1 MAKTGEIAAFAL
13 GEKKTSMVNLPVQ
26 FVTSNT
32 ADMKGQK
39 YSDLVDYANNSE
51 KTNDLNNESMNDLID
66 LKKQFSKP
74 GYANRNSAVTETHPI
89 FGSDKLNYDNH
100 DFSVLRKDLN
110 EAQKNGNNIH
120 ELAFSIRGD
129 WLVKNN
135 LYDPETRMID
145 QNKLKHAEQEVA
157 KTLINKGF
165 NLPLGKNENDVVWF
179 GVIHQDTDHLNI
191 HLWFAKKSQE
201 TRPEM
206 IKQEGK
212 YKGQPIGVI
221 PLELIEQAKRQ
232 FRKQL
237 MSSQELRRH
246 QGILK
251 GVGGFKKEIIETAPG
266 NLLNDRHAKAIK
278 QIYEALPQDMKGR
291 WQVGNARLTA
301 GKGRMAKANQLTN
314 QLLDDLLAKELKPEY
329 EGFKSLAQEYD
340 AINIEDQGVMHK
352 GQHKWSKNKED
363 ELRKRLA
370 NQLYKHLALIED
382 TSLNDIDQQMSE
394 LLSNV
399 KKRDTGGI
407 TDKTKIASSPEE
419 IKLPP
424 KPLLDNVNPNI
435 TKKHIDDH
443 MPVRGGSF
451 NKISRLWR
459 QDIRAETNAERQ
471 FLRDQKKV
479 EQEKAQEEYE
489 SQISRGL

>member
-13 GEKKTSMVNLPVQ
+13 GEKKMAMVNLPAQ
-26 FVTSNT
+26 FVTSST

-39 YSDLVDYANNSE
+39 YSDLVDYADNSE
-51 KTNDLNNESMNDLID
+51 KTSDLNNESITDFID
-66 LKKQFSKP
+66 LKEQFSKR

-89 FGSDKLNYDNH
+89 FGQEKLNYDNH
-100 DFSVLRKDLN
+100 DISVLRKNLD
-110 EAQKNGNNIH
+110 EAQENGNNIH

-165 NLPLGKNENDVVWF
+165 NLPLGEDENDVVWF
-179 GVIHQDTDHLNI
+179 GVIHQDTDHLNM
-191 HLWFAKKSQE
+191 HLWFAKKGRE
-201 TRPEM
+201 TRSEM
-206 IKQEGK
+206 LKQEGK

-221 PLELIEQAKRQ
+221 PLEVIEQAKRQ

-246 QGILK
+246 QEILK
-251 GVGGFKKEIIETAPG
+251 GVGGFKKEIVETAPD

-278 QIYEALPQDMKGR
+278 QIYDALPQDMKGR
-291 WQVGNARLTA
+291 WQVGNAHLTA
-301 GKGRMAKANQLTN
+301 GKGKMAKANLLTD
-314 QLLDDLLAKELKPEY
+314 QLLDDLFAKELKPEY

-340 AINIEDQGVMHK
+340 VINIEDQGVMHT
-352 GQHKWSKNKED
+352 GQHKWSENKED

-370 NQLYKHLALIED
+370 NQLYKHLAQIEE
-382 TSLNDIDQQMSE
+382 TSINDIDQQMSE
-394 LLSNV
+394 LLSHV
-399 KKRDTGGI
+399 KKRDKGGI
-407 TDKTKIASSPEE
+407 TKKTKIGSSPKE
-419 IKLPP
+419 K
-424 KPLLDNVNPNI
+424 KMASNPLINNVNSNT
-435 TKKHIDDH
+435 TKQIGDQL
-443 MPVRGGSF
+443 PVRGGSF

-459 QDIRAETNAERQ
+459 QDIRSETNAERR
-471 FLRDQKKV
+471 FLRNQKKV
-479 EQEKAQEEYE
+479 EQEKAQEEYDARL
-489 SQISRGL
+489 SRGM

>member
-13 GEKKTSMVNLPVQ
+13 GEKKTAMVNLPAQ
-26 FVTSNT
+26 FVTSST

-51 KTNDLNNESMNDLID
+51 KTSDRNNESMTDLID
-66 LKKQFSKP
+66 LTEQFSKP

-100 DFSVLRKDLN
+100 DISLLRKDLD
-110 EAQKNGNNIH
+110 EAQANGNNIH

-165 NLPLGKNENDVVWF
+165 NLSLGQDENDVVWF
-179 GVIHQDTDHLNI
+179 GVIHQDTDHLNM

-201 TRPEM
+201 TRTEM
-206 IKQEGK
+206 LKQEGK

-221 PLELIEQAKRQ
+221 PLEVIEQAKRQ

-237 MSSQELRRH
+237 MSSQELMRH
-246 QGILK
+246 QEILK
-251 GVGGFKKEIIETAPG
+251 GVGGFKKEIVETAPE
-266 NLLNDRHAKAIK
+266 NLLNDHYAKDIK
-278 QIYEALPQDMKGR
+278 QIYDALPQDMKGR
-291 WQVGNARLTA
+291 WQVGNTQLSS
-301 GKGRMAKANQLTN
+301 GKGKMAKANQLTN
-314 QLLDDLLAKELKPEY
+314 ELLDDLFAKELKPEY

-340 AINIEDQGVMHK
+340 VINIEDQGVMHQ
-352 GQHKWSKNKED
+352 GQRKWSENKED

-370 NQLYKHLALIED
+370 NQLYKHLVQIED
-382 TSLNDIDQQMSE
+382 TSLNDIDQQMPE
-394 LLSNV
+394 LLSQV
-399 KKRDTGGI
+399 KKRNKDSNAE
-407 TDKTKIASSPEE
+407 KTKNVASPQ
-419 IKLPP
+419 K
-424 KPLLDNVNPNI
+424 KKFDNHPSNSDTNSN
-435 TKKHIDDH
+435 HNSNQ
-443 MPVRGGSF
+443 MPVRGSSF

-471 FLRDQKKV
+471 FLRNQKKV
-479 EQEKAQEEYE
+479 EQEKAQEEYD
-489 SQISRGL
+489 SQISRGV

>member
-13 GEKKTSMVNLPVQ
+13 GEKKTAMVNLPAQ
-26 FVTSNT
+26 FVTSST
-32 ADMKGQK
+32 ADVKGQK
-39 YSDLVDYANNSE
+39 YSDLVDYANDSE
-51 KTNDLNNESMNDLID
+51 KTSDLNNESITDLIN
-66 LKKQFSKP
+66 LKEQFSKP
-74 GYANRNSAVTETHPI
+74 GYANRNSAVTESHPI

-100 DFSVLRKDLN
+100 DISLLRKDLD
-110 EAQKNGNNIH
+110 EAQENGNNIH

-145 QNKLKHAEQEVA
+145 QNKLKHAEQDVA

-165 NLPLGKNENDVVWF
+165 NLPLGEDENDVVWF
-179 GVIHQDTDHLNI
+179 GVIHQDTDHLNM
-191 HLWFAKKSQE
+191 HLWFAKKNRE

-206 IKQEGK
+206 LKQEGK

-221 PLELIEQAKRQ
+221 PLEVIEQAKRQ

-246 QGILK
+246 REILK
-251 GVGGFKKEIIETAPG
+251 GVGGFKKVIVETAPE
-266 NLLNDRHAKAIK
+266 NLLNDRHTKAIK
-278 QIYEALPQDMKGR
+278 QIYDALPQDMKGR
-291 WQVGNARLTA
+291 WQVGNTHLTV
-301 GKGRMAKANQLTN
+301 GKGKMAKANRLTN
-314 QLLDDLLAKELKPEY
+314 QLLDDLFAKELKPEY

-352 GQHKWSKNKED
+352 GQRKWSENKED

-370 NQLYKHLALIED
+370 NQLYKHLAQIED

-394 LLSNV
+394 LLSQFKQREKSGNV
-399 KKRDTGGI
+399 
-407 TDKTKIASSPEE
+407 DKNKMASSPQGE
-419 IKLPP
+419 KLVSRLLNNTVNLNS
-424 KPLLDNVNPNI
+424 KPVGEQ
-435 TKKHIDDH
+435 T
-443 MPVRGGSF
+443 PVRGGSF
-451 NKISRLWR
+451 NKISRLWQ

-471 FLRDQKKV
+471 YLRNQRKV
-479 EQEKAQEEYE
+479 EQEKEQVDDEY
-489 SQISRGL
+489 QKYRHL

>member
-13 GEKKTSMVNLPVQ
+13 GEKQMAMVNLPAQ
-26 FVTSNT
+26 FVTSST

-39 YSDLVDYANNSE
+39 YSDLVDYADNSE
-51 KTNDLNNESMNDLID
+51 KTSDLNNESITDLID
-66 LKKQFSKP
+66 LKEQFSKR

-100 DFSVLRKDLN
+100 DVSVLRKDLD

-179 GVIHQDTDHLNI
+179 GVIHQDTDHLNM

-206 IKQEGK
+206 VKQEGK

-221 PLELIEQAKRQ
+221 PLEVIEQAKRQ

-237 MSSQELRRH
+237 MSSQELMRH
-246 QGILK
+246 QEILK
-251 GVGGFKKEIIETAPG
+251 GIGGFKKEIVEAAPD

-278 QIYEALPQDMKGR
+278 QIYDALPQNMKGR
-291 WQVGNARLTA
+291 WQVGNAHLTA
-301 GKGRMAKANQLTN
+301 GKGKMAKANQLTN
-314 QLLDDLLAKELKPEY
+314 QLLDDLFKKELKPEY

-352 GQHKWSKNKED
+352 GQLKWSENKDD
-363 ELRKRLA
+363 ELRKHLA
-370 NQLYKHLALIED
+370 NQLYKHLARIED
-382 TSLNDIDQQMSE
+382 TSLNDIDQQMSK
-394 LLSNV
+394 LLSHV
-399 KKRDTGGI
+399 KQSDKGNNA
-407 TDKTKIASSPEE
+407 DKTKIASSAEE
-419 IKLPP
+419 IKLAP
-424 KPLLDNVNPNI
+424 KLLLDNINPNI
-435 TKKHIDDH
+435 TKKHIGDQ

-459 QDIRAETNAERQ
+459 QDVRAETNAERQ
-471 FLRDQKKV
+471 FLRNQKKV
-479 EQEKAQEEYE
+479 EQEKVNEEYE
-489 SQISRGL
+489 SEISRRL

>member
-13 GEKKTSMVNLPVQ
+13 GEKKTAMVNLPAQ
-26 FVTSNT
+26 FVTSST

-39 YSDLVDYANNSE
+39 YSDLVDYADNSE
-51 KTNDLNNESMNDLID
+51 KTSDLNNESMNDLID
-66 LKKQFSKP
+66 LKEQFSKP

-100 DFSVLRKDLN
+100 DISVLRKDLD

-165 NLPLGKNENDVVWF
+165 NLPLGEDENDIVWF
-179 GVIHQDTDHLNI
+179 GVIHQDTDHLNM

-206 IKQEGK
+206 VKQEGK

-221 PLELIEQAKRQ
+221 PLEMIEQAKRQ

-237 MSSQELRRH
+237 MSSRELRRH
-246 QGILK
+246 QEILK
-251 GVGGFKKEIIETAPG
+251 GVGGFKKEIIETAPE

-278 QIYEALPQDMKGR
+278 QIYDALPQDMKGR
-291 WQVGNARLTA
+291 WQVGNAHLTA
-301 GKGRMAKANQLTN
+301 EKGKMAKANQLTN
-314 QLLDDLLAKELKPEY
+314 QLLDDLFAKELKTEY
-329 EGFKSLAQEYD
+329 EGFKSLAQGYD
-340 AINIEDQGVMHK
+340 AINIEDHGMMHK
-352 GQHKWSKNKED
+352 GQRKWSENKE
-363 ELRKRLA
+363 EGLRKRLA
-370 NQLYKHLALIED
+370 NQLYKHLAQIED
-382 TSLNDIDQQMSE
+382 ISMNDIDQQMSE
-394 LLSNV
+394 LLRRV
-399 KKRDTGGI
+399 KKLDKGGYV
-407 TDKTKIASSPEE
+407 DKTKIASNPQEKNSPS
-419 IKLPP
+419 
-424 KPLLDNVNPNI
+424 KPLINNVTPNSN
-435 TKKHIDDH
+435 HIGDQ

-459 QDIRAETNAERQ
+459 QDIRAEINAERQ
-471 FLRDQKKV
+471 FLRNQKKV

-489 SQISRGL
+489 SQISRGM

>member
-13 GEKKTSMVNLPVQ
+13 GEKKTATVNLPAQ
-26 FVTSNT
+26 FVTSST

-66 LKKQFSKP
+66 LKEQFSKP

-100 DFSVLRKDLN
+100 DISVLRKNLD

-157 KTLINKGF
+157 KTLITKGF
-165 NLPLGKNENDVVWF
+165 NLPLGEDENDVVWF
-179 GVIHQDTDHLNI
+179 GVIHQDTDHLNM
-191 HLWFAKKSQE
+191 HLWFAKKNRE

-206 IKQEGK
+206 LKQEGK

-237 MSSQELRRH
+237 MSSQELNRH
-246 QGILK
+246 QEILK
-251 GVGGFKKEIIETAPG
+251 GVGGFKKEIVETAPE

-278 QIYEALPQDMKGR
+278 QIYDALPQDMKGR
-291 WQVGNARLTA
+291 WQVGNAHLTA
-301 GKGRMAKANQLTN
+301 GKGKMAKANQLTN
-314 QLLDDLLAKELKPEY
+314 QLLDDLFAKELKPEY

-340 AINIEDQGVMHK
+340 VINIEDQGVVHK
-352 GQHKWSKNKED
+352 GQRNWSENKED

-370 NQLYKHLALIED
+370 NQLYKHLAQIED
-382 TSLNDIDQQMSE
+382 TSLNDIDQQMSD
-394 LLSNV
+394 LLSHG
-399 KKRDTGGI
+399 KKPDSGVY
-407 TDKTKIASSPEE
+407 TDKTQIVFSPQE
-419 IKLPP
+419 KNLAPN
-424 KPLLDNVNPNI
+424 PLANNLNPNS
-435 TKKHIDDH
+435 KHIGGQ

-471 FLRDQKKV
+471 FLINQKKI
-479 EQEKAQEEYE
+479 EQEKAQETYE
-489 SQISRGL
+489 SKIAR

>member
-13 GEKKTSMVNLPVQ
+13 GEKKTAMVNLPAQ
-26 FVTSNT
+26 FVTSGT

-51 KTNDLNNESMNDLID
+51 KTSDHNNESITDLID
-66 LKKQFSKP
+66 LKEQFSKP

-89 FGSDKLNYDNH
+89 FGREKLNYDNH
-100 DFSVLRKDLN
+100 DISVLRKDLD
-110 EAQKNGNNIH
+110 EAQENGNNIH

-135 LYDPETRMID
+135 LYDPETRIID
-145 QNKLKHAEQEVA
+145 QNKLKHAEQDVA
-157 KTLINKGF
+157 KTLITKGF
-165 NLPLGKNENDVVWF
+165 NLPLGEDENDVVWF
-179 GVIHQDTDHLNI
+179 GVIHQDTDHLNM
-191 HLWFAKKSQE
+191 HLWFAKKSRE

-206 IKQEGK
+206 LKQEGK

-221 PLELIEQAKRQ
+221 PLEVIEQAKRQ
-232 FRKQL
+232 FRNQL
-237 MSSQELRRH
+237 MSSQELKRH
-246 QGILK
+246 QEILK
-251 GVGGFKKEIIETAPG
+251 GVGGFKKEIVETVPE

-278 QIYEALPQDMKGR
+278 QIYDALPQAMKGR
-291 WQVGNARLTA
+291 WQVGNSKLSS
-301 GKGRMAKANQLTN
+301 GKGKMAKANLLTD
-314 QLLDDLLAKELKPEY
+314 QLLDDLFSKELKPEY

-340 AINIEDQGVMHK
+340 AVNIEDQGVMHK
-352 GQHKWSKNKED
+352 GQRKWSENKED

-370 NQLYKHLALIED
+370 NQLYKHLAQIED
-382 TSLNDIDQQMSE
+382 TSINDIDQQMSE
-394 LLSNV
+394 LLSHV
-399 KKRDTGGI
+399 KKRDKDGNV
-407 TDKTKIASSPEE
+407 DRTKIASSPQG
-419 IKLPP
+419 KNLDS
-424 KPLLDNVNPNI
+424 KPLINNVTPNSN
-435 TKKHIDDH
+435 HIGDQ

-471 FLRDQKKV
+471 FLRNQKKV

-489 SQISRGL
+489 SQISRGM

>member
-13 GEKKTSMVNLPVQ
+13 GEKQTAMVNLPAQ
-26 FVTSNT
+26 FVTSST

-39 YSDLVDYANNSE
+39 YSDLVDYADNSE
-51 KTNDLNNESMNDLID
+51 KTSDLNNESITDLID
-66 LKKQFSKP
+66 LKEQFSKR

-100 DFSVLRKDLN
+100 DVSVLRKDLD

-179 GVIHQDTDHLNI
+179 GVIHQDTDHLNM

-206 IKQEGK
+206 VKQEGK

-221 PLELIEQAKRQ
+221 PLEVIEQAKRQ

-237 MSSQELRRH
+237 MSSQELMRH
-246 QGILK
+246 QEILK
-251 GVGGFKKEIIETAPG
+251 GIGGFKKEIVEAAPD

-278 QIYEALPQDMKGR
+278 QIYDALPQNMKGR
-291 WQVGNARLTA
+291 WQVGNAHLTA
-301 GKGRMAKANQLTN
+301 GKGKMAKANQLTN
-314 QLLDDLLAKELKPEY
+314 QLLDDLFKKELKPEY

-352 GQHKWSKNKED
+352 EQRKWSENKDD
-363 ELRKRLA
+363 ELRKHLA
-370 NQLYKHLALIED
+370 NQLYKHLARIED
-382 TSLNDIDQQMSE
+382 TSLNDIDQQMSK
-394 LLSNV
+394 LLSHV
-399 KKRDTGGI
+399 KQSDKGNNA
-407 TDKTKIASSPEE
+407 DKTKIASSAEE
-419 IKLPP
+419 IKLAP
-424 KPLLDNVNPNI
+424 KLLLDNINPNI
-435 TKKHIDDH
+435 TKKHIGDQ

-459 QDIRAETNAERQ
+459 QDVRAETNAERQ
-471 FLRDQKKV
+471 FLRNQKKV
-479 EQEKAQEEYE
+479 EQEKVNEEYE
-489 SQISRGL
+489 SEISRRL

>member
-13 GEKKTSMVNLPVQ
+13 GEKKTAMVNLPAQ
-26 FVTSNT
+26 FVTSST

-51 KTNDLNNESMNDLID
+51 KTSDLNNESITDLID
-66 LKKQFSKP
+66 LKEQFSKP

-89 FGSDKLNYDNH
+89 FGRDKLNYDNH
-100 DFSVLRKDLN
+100 DISVLRKDLD

-135 LYDPETRMID
+135 LYDPEARMID

-165 NLPLGKNENDVVWF
+165 NLPLGEDENDVVWF
-179 GVIHQDTDHLNI
+179 GVIHQDTDHLNM
-191 HLWFAKKSQE
+191 HLWFAKKNQE

-246 QGILK
+246 QEILK
-251 GVGGFKKEIIETAPG
+251 GVGGFKKEIVEAAPE

-278 QIYEALPQDMKGR
+278 QIYDALPQDMKGR
-291 WQVGNARLTA
+291 WQVGNAHLTA
-301 GKGRMAKANQLTN
+301 GKGKMAKANQLTN
-314 QLLDDLLAKELKPEY
+314 QLLDDLFEKELKPEY

-340 AINIEDQGVMHK
+340 VINIEEQGVMHK
-352 GQHKWSKNKED
+352 GQRRWSENKED

-370 NQLYKHLALIED
+370 NQLYKHLAQIED
-382 TSLNDIDQQMSE
+382 TSINDIDQQISE
-394 LLSNV
+394 LLSQV
-399 KKRDTGGI
+399 KQRDKSSNA
-407 TDKTKIASSPEE
+407 DKTKIVSSPQE
-419 IKLPP
+419 KNLAP
-424 KPLLDNVNPNI
+424 KSPANNVKQNS
-435 TKKHIDDH
+435 KHIGDQ
-443 MPVRGGSF
+443 MPLRGGSF
-451 NKISRLWR
+451 NKISHLWR

-471 FLRDQKKV
+471 FLRNQKKV

-489 SQISRGL
+489 SEISRGI

>member
-1 MAKTGEIAAFAL
+1 MII
-13 GEKKTSMVNLPVQ
+13 
-26 FVTSNT
+26 
-32 ADMKGQK
+32 
-39 YSDLVDYANNSE
+39 
-51 KTNDLNNESMNDLID
+51 NDI
-66 LKKQFSKP
+66 
-74 GYANRNSAVTETHPI
+74 
-89 FGSDKLNYDNH
+89 
-100 DFSVLRKDLN
+100 SVLRKNLD

-165 NLPLGKNENDVVWF
+165 NLSLGEDENDVVWF
-179 GVIHQDTDHLNI
+179 GVIHQDTDHLNM

-201 TRPEM
+201 TRTEM

-246 QGILK
+246 QEILK
-251 GVGGFKKEIIETAPG
+251 GVGGFKKGIVEAAPD

-278 QIYEALPQDMKGR
+278 QIYDVLPQDMKGR
-291 WQVGNARLTA
+291 WQVGNAHLTA
-301 GKGRMAKANQLTN
+301 GKGKMAKANQLTN
-314 QLLDDLLAKELKPEY
+314 QLLDDLFEKELKPEY

-352 GQHKWSKNKED
+352 GQRKWSENKED

-370 NQLYKHLALIED
+370 NQLYKHLAQIED
-382 TSLNDIDQQMSE
+382 TSINDIDQQMSE
-394 LLSNV
+394 LLSQAKQRDEGNNV
-399 KKRDTGGI
+399 
-407 TDKTKIASSPEE
+407 DKTKNGSSPQEK
-419 IKLPP
+419 KLAS
-424 KPLLDNVNPNI
+424 KPLINNVNPNLN
-435 TKKHIDDH
+435 HIGDQ

-451 NKISRLWR
+451 NKISRLWW
-459 QDIRAETNAERQ
+459 QDISAETNAERQ
-471 FLRDQKKV
+471 FLRNQKKV
-479 EQEKAQEEYE
+479 EQERAQEEYE
-489 SQISRGL
+489 SQISRER

>member
-13 GEKKTSMVNLPVQ
+13 GEKQTAMVNLPAQ
-26 FVTSNT
+26 FVTSST

-39 YSDLVDYANNSE
+39 YSDLVDYADNSE
-51 KTNDLNNESMNDLID
+51 KTSDLNNESITDLID
-66 LKKQFSKP
+66 LKEQFSKR

-100 DFSVLRKDLN
+100 DVSVLRKDLD

-179 GVIHQDTDHLNI
+179 GVIHQDTDHLNM

-206 IKQEGK
+206 VKQEGK

-221 PLELIEQAKRQ
+221 PLEVIEQAKRQ

-237 MSSQELRRH
+237 MSSQELMRH
-246 QGILK
+246 QEILK
-251 GVGGFKKEIIETAPG
+251 GIGGFKKEIVEAAPD

-278 QIYEALPQDMKGR
+278 QIYDALPQNMKGR
-291 WQVGNARLTA
+291 WQVGNAHLTA
-301 GKGRMAKANQLTN
+301 GKGKMAKANQLTN
-314 QLLDDLLAKELKPEY
+314 QLLDDLFKKELKPEY

-352 GQHKWSKNKED
+352 EQRKWSENKDD
-363 ELRKRLA
+363 ELRKHLA
-370 NQLYKHLALIED
+370 NQLYKHLAQIED
-382 TSLNDIDQQMSE
+382 TSLNDIDQQMSK
-394 LLSNV
+394 LLSHV
-399 KKRDTGGI
+399 KQSDKGNNA
-407 TDKTKIASSPEE
+407 DKTKIASSAEE
-419 IKLPP
+419 IKLAP
-424 KPLLDNVNPNI
+424 KLLLDNINPNI
-435 TKKHIDDH
+435 TKKHIGDQ

-459 QDIRAETNAERQ
+459 QDVRAETNAERQ
-471 FLRDQKKV
+471 FLRNQKKV
-479 EQEKAQEEYE
+479 EQEKVNEEYE
-489 SQISRGL
+489 SEISRRL

>member
-13 GEKKTSMVNLPVQ
+13 GEKKTAMVNLPAQ
-26 FVTSNT
+26 FVTSST

-66 LKKQFSKP
+66 LKEQFGKP

-89 FGSDKLNYDNH
+89 FGIDKLNYDNH
-100 DFSVLRKDLN
+100 DISVLRKDLD

-165 NLPLGKNENDVVWF
+165 NLSLGEDENDVVWF
-179 GVIHQDTDHLNI
+179 GVIHQDTDHLNM

-246 QGILK
+246 QEILK
-251 GVGGFKKEIIETAPG
+251 GVGGFKQEIVEAAPE

-278 QIYEALPQDMKGR
+278 QIYDALPQDMKGR
-291 WQVGNARLTA
+291 WQVGNAHLTA
-301 GKGRMAKANQLTN
+301 GKGKMAQANQLTN
-314 QLLDDLLAKELKPEY
+314 QLLDDLFAKELKTEY
-329 EGFKSLAQEYD
+329 EGFKALAQEYD
-340 AINIEDQGVMHK
+340 AMNIEDQGVMHK
-352 GQHKWSKNKED
+352 GQRKWSENKEE
-363 ELRKRLA
+363 ELKKRLA
-370 NQLYKHLALIED
+370 NQLYKHLAQIED
-382 TSLNDIDQQMSE
+382 TSINDIDQQMSE
-394 LLSNV
+394 LLSHV
-399 KKRDTGGI
+399 KKRDKGNNVG
-407 TDKTKIASSPEE
+407 KTKISSSPQEK
-419 IKLPP
+419 KLNS
-424 KPLLDNVNPNI
+424 KSLTNTAKQNS
-435 TKKHIDDH
+435 KHIGDQ
-443 MPVRGGSF
+443 MPLRGGSF

-459 QDIRAETNAERQ
+459 QGIRDETNAERQ
-471 FLRDQKKV
+471 FLRNQKKA

-489 SQISRGL
+489 SQRLRKY

>member
-13 GEKKTSMVNLPVQ
+13 GEKKTAMVNLPAQ
-26 FVTSNT
+26 FVTSST

-51 KTNDLNNESMNDLID
+51 KTSDLNNESMNDLID
-66 LKKQFSKP
+66 LKEQFSKP

-100 DFSVLRKDLN
+100 DVSVLRKDLD

-165 NLPLGKNENDVVWF
+165 NLPLGEDENDVVWF
-179 GVIHQDTDHLNI
+179 GVIHQDTDHLNM
-191 HLWFAKKSQE
+191 HLWFAKKSRE

-206 IKQEGK
+206 LKQEGK

-221 PLELIEQAKRQ
+221 PLEVIEQAKRQ
-232 FRKQL
+232 FRNQL
-237 MSSQELRRH
+237 MSSQELKRH
-246 QGILK
+246 QEILK
-251 GVGGFKKEIIETAPG
+251 GVGGFKKEIVETVPE

-278 QIYEALPQDMKGR
+278 KIYDALPQDIKGR
-291 WQVGNARLTA
+291 WQVGNTQLSS
-301 GKGRMAKANQLTN
+301 GKGKMAKANLLTD
-314 QLLDDLLAKELKPEY
+314 QLLDELFSKELKAEY

-352 GQHKWSKNKED
+352 GQRKWSENKED
-363 ELRKRLA
+363 ELKKRLA
-370 NQLYKHLALIED
+370 NQLYKHLAQIED
-382 TSLNDIDQQMSE
+382 TSINDIDQQMSE
-394 LLSNV
+394 LLSHV
-399 KKRDTGGI
+399 KKRDKGGNV
-407 TDKTKIASSPEE
+407 DRNKIASSPQE
-419 IKLPP
+419 KNLDS
-424 KPLLDNVNPNI
+424 KPLGNNVTPNSN
-435 TKKHIDDH
+435 HIGDQ
-443 MPVRGGSF
+443 MPVWGGSF
-451 NKISRLWR
+451 NKISRLWW

-471 FLRDQKKV
+471 FLTHQKIV
-479 EQEKAQEEYE
+479 EQYKAEEEFTTQEKN
-489 SQISRGL
+489 RL

>member
-1 MAKTGEIAAFAL
+1 MAKTGEIDAFAM
-13 GEKKTSMVNLPVQ
+13 GEKKTAMVNLPAQ
-26 FVTSNT
+26 FVTSST

-39 YSDLVDYANNSE
+39 YSDLVDYADNSE
-51 KTNDLNNESMNDLID
+51 KTSDLNNESITDLID
-66 LKKQFSKP
+66 LKEQFSKR

-89 FGSDKLNYDNH
+89 FGGDKLNYNNH
-100 DFSVLRKDLN
+100 DISVLRKDLD
-110 EAQKNGNNIH
+110 EAQEDGNNIH

-165 NLPLGKNENDVVWF
+165 NLPLGEDENDVVWF
-179 GVIHQDTDHLNI
+179 GVIHQDTDHLNM
-191 HLWFAKKSQE
+191 HLWFAKKSRE

-206 IKQEGK
+206 LKQEGK

-221 PLELIEQAKRQ
+221 PLEVIEQAKRQ

-246 QGILK
+246 QEILK
-251 GVGGFKKEIIETAPG
+251 GVGGFKKEIVETAPD

-278 QIYEALPQDMKGR
+278 QIYDALPQDMKGR
-291 WQVGNARLTA
+291 WQVGNANLTA
-301 GKGRMAKANQLTN
+301 GKGKMTKANQLTN
-314 QLLDDLLAKELKPEY
+314 QLLDDWFDKELKPEY

-352 GQHKWSKNKED
+352 GQRTWSENKED

-370 NQLYKHLALIED
+370 NQLYKHLAQIED
-382 TSLNDIDQQMSE
+382 TSLIDIDQQMSK
-394 LLSNV
+394 LLSYV
-399 KKRDTGGI
+399 KQSDKGNNA
-407 TDKTKIASSPEE
+407 DKTKIASSPEE
-419 IKLPP
+419 IKLTTKPVARQCQP
-424 KPLLDNVNPNI
+424 KY
-435 TKKHIDDH
+435 
-443 MPVRGGSF
+443 
-451 NKISRLWR
+451 NKEAHR
-459 QDIRAETNAERQ
+459 
-471 FLRDQKKV
+471 
-479 EQEKAQEEYE
+479 
-489 SQISRGL
+489 

>member
-13 GEKKTSMVNLPVQ
+13 GEKKTAMVNLPAQ
-26 FVTSNT
+26 FVTSIT

-39 YSDLVDYANNSE
+39 YSDLVDYADNSE
-51 KTNDLNNESMNDLID
+51 KTSDLNNESITDLID
-66 LKKQFSKP
+66 LKEQFSKR

-89 FGSDKLNYDNH
+89 FGNDKLNYDNH
-100 DFSVLRKDLN
+100 DISVLRKNLD
-110 EAQKNGNNIH
+110 EAQENGNNIH

-145 QNKLKHAEQEVA
+145 QNKLKHAEQDIA

-165 NLPLGKNENDVVWF
+165 NLPLGEDENDVVWF
-179 GVIHQDTDHLNI
+179 GVIHQDTDHLNM
-191 HLWFAKKSQE
+191 HLWFAKKSRE

-206 IKQEGK
+206 LKQEGK

-221 PLELIEQAKRQ
+221 PLEVIEQAKRQ

-237 MSSQELRRH
+237 MSSQELRQH
-246 QGILK
+246 QEILK
-251 GVGGFKKEIIETAPG
+251 GVGGFKKEIVETAPD
-266 NLLNDRHAKAIK
+266 NLLNARHAKAIK
-278 QIYEALPQDMKGR
+278 QIYDALPRDMKGR
-291 WQVGNARLTA
+291 WQVGNAHLTA
-301 GKGRMAKANQLTN
+301 GKGKMAKANQLTN
-314 QLLDDLLAKELKPEY
+314 QLLDDLFDKELKPEY

-352 GQHKWSKNKED
+352 GQRKWSENKED

-370 NQLYKHLALIED
+370 NQLYKHLAQIED

-394 LLSNV
+394 LLNYV
-399 KKRDTGGI
+399 KKSGKGDNTGQ
-407 TDKTKIASSPEE
+407 TKIASGPQEKNWDS
-419 IKLPP
+419 KMFS
-424 KPLLDNVNPNI
+424 KTVHPNS
-435 TKKHIDDH
+435 KHMGDQ

-451 NKISRLWR
+451 TKISRLWR
-459 QDIRAETNAERQ
+459 QDIRAEANAERQ
-471 FLRDQKKV
+471 FLRNQKKV

-489 SQISRGL
+489 SQTSRGM

>member
-13 GEKKTSMVNLPVQ
+13 GEKKTAMVNLPAQ
-26 FVTSNT
+26 FVTSST

-39 YSDLVDYANNSE
+39 YSDLVEYANNSE
-51 KTNDLNNESMNDLID
+51 KTSDLNNESITDLLD
-66 LKKQFSKP
+66 LKEQFSKP

-89 FGSDKLNYDNH
+89 FGSDKLNYDI
-100 DFSVLRKDLN
+100 SLLRKDLD
-110 EAQKNGNNIH
+110 EAQENGNNIH

-135 LYDPETRMID
+135 LYDPKTRMID

-157 KTLINKGF
+157 KALINRGF
-165 NLPLGKNENDVVWF
+165 NLSLGEDENDVVWF
-179 GVIHQDTDHLNI
+179 GVIHQDTDHLNM
-191 HLWFAKKSQE
+191 HLWFAKKSRE

-206 IKQEGK
+206 LKQEGK

-221 PLELIEQAKRQ
+221 PMEVIEQAKRQ

-237 MSSQELRRH
+237 MSSQELKRH
-246 QGILK
+246 QEILK
-251 GVGGFKKEIIETAPG
+251 GVGGFKKEIVETAPE

-278 QIYEALPQDMKGR
+278 QIYDALPQDMKGL
-291 WQVGNARLTA
+291 WQVGNTQLSS
-301 GKGRMAKANQLTN
+301 GKGKMAKANQLTN
-314 QLLDDLLAKELKPEY
+314 QLLDDLFEKELKPEY

-340 AINIEDQGVMHK
+340 AINIEDQGMMRK
-352 GQHKWSKNKED
+352 GKRKWSENKED

-370 NQLYKHLALIED
+370 NQLYKHLAQIED

-394 LLSNV
+394 LLSYV
-399 KKRDTGGI
+399 KKRDKGGNV
-407 TDKTKIASSPEE
+407 DKTKIASSPQEK
-419 IKLPP
+419 ILTP
-424 KPLLDNVNPNI
+424 KPLNNTVNSNSKPVGVQ
-435 TKKHIDDH
+435 

-459 QDIRAETNAERQ
+459 QDIRAETNTERE
-471 FLRDQKKV
+471 FLRNQKRV
-479 EQEKAQEEYE
+479 EQEKSQEEYE
-489 SQISRGL
+489 SQISRGM

>member
-13 GEKKTSMVNLPVQ
+13 GEKKTAMVNLPAQ
-26 FVTSNT
+26 FVTSST

-51 KTNDLNNESMNDLID
+51 KTSDLNNESITDLTD
-66 LKKQFSKP
+66 LKEQFSRP

-89 FGSDKLNYDNH
+89 FGSDKLNYNNH
-100 DFSVLRKDLN
+100 DISLLRKDLD
-110 EAQKNGNNIH
+110 EAQENGNNIH

-135 LYDPETRMID
+135 LYDPETHMID
-145 QNKLKHAEQEVA
+145 QNKLKHAEQDIA

-165 NLPLGKNENDVVWF
+165 NLSLGEDENDVVWF
-179 GVIHQDTDHLNI
+179 GVIHQDTDHLNM
-191 HLWFAKKSQE
+191 HLWFAKKSRE
-201 TRPEM
+201 TRSEM
-206 IKQEGK
+206 LKQEGK

-221 PLELIEQAKRQ
+221 PLEVIEQAKRQ

-246 QGILK
+246 QEILK
-251 GVGGFKKEIIETAPG
+251 GVGGFKQEIVETAPE
-266 NLLNDRHAKAIK
+266 NFLNDRHAKAIK

-291 WQVGNARLTA
+291 WQVGNAHLTA
-301 GKGRMAKANQLTN
+301 GKGKMAKANQLTN
-314 QLLDDLLAKELKPEY
+314 QLLDDLFDKELKPEY

-352 GQHKWSKNKED
+352 EQRKWPENKED

-370 NQLYKHLALIED
+370 NQLYKHLAQIED
-382 TSLNDIDQQMSE
+382 TSINDIDQQMSE
-394 LLSNV
+394 LLSHV
-399 KKRDTGGI
+399 KKRDKSGNV
-407 TDKTKIASSPEE
+407 DRTKIASSPEE
-419 IKLPP
+419 IKLSS
-424 KPLLDNVNPNI
+424 KPLINNVKQNS
-435 TKKHIDDH
+435 KHIGDQ
-443 MPVRGGSF
+443 MPVRGCSF

-459 QDIRAETNAERQ
+459 QDIRAETNVERQ
-471 FLRDQKKV
+471 FLSNQKKV

-489 SQISRGL
+489 SQISREM

>member
-13 GEKKTSMVNLPVQ
+13 GEKKTAMVNLPAQ
-26 FVTSNT
+26 FVTSST
-32 ADMKGQK
+32 AIMKGQK

-51 KTNDLNNESMNDLID
+51 KTSDLNNESITDLID
-66 LKKQFSKP
+66 LKEQFSKP

-100 DFSVLRKDLN
+100 DISVLRKELD
-110 EAQKNGNNIH
+110 EAQENGNNIH

-145 QNKLKHAEQEVA
+145 QNKLKHAEQGIA
-157 KTLINKGF
+157 KMLINNGF
-165 NLPLGKNENDVVWF
+165 NLPLGEDENDVVWF
-179 GVIHQDTDHLNI
+179 GVIHQDTDHLNM
-191 HLWFAKKSQE
+191 HLWFAKKSRE
-201 TRPEM
+201 MRPEM
-206 IKQEGK
+206 LKQEGK

-221 PLELIEQAKRQ
+221 PLKVIEQAKRQ

-237 MSSQELRRH
+237 MSSQELLRH
-246 QGILK
+246 QEILR
-251 GVGGFKKEIIETAPG
+251 GVGGFKKEIVETAPE
-266 NLLNDRHAKAIK
+266 NLLNDRHTKAIK
-278 QIYEALPQDMKGR
+278 QIYDALPQDMKGR
-291 WQVGNARLTA
+291 WQVGNAQLTT
-301 GKGRMAKANQLTN
+301 GKGKMAKANQLTN
-314 QLLDDLLAKELKPEY
+314 QLLDDLFAKDLKPEY
-329 EGFKSLAQEYD
+329 ESFKSLAQEYD

-352 GQHKWSKNKED
+352 GQRKWSENKED

-370 NQLYKHLALIED
+370 NQLYKHLAQIED

-394 LLSNV
+394 LLSQV
-399 KKRDTGGI
+399 KKRNKGSNTG
-407 TDKTKIASSPEE
+407 KTKIASSPQGKNLVPNPL
-419 IKLPP
+419 IK
-424 KPLLDNVNPNI
+424 NVNPN
-435 TKKHIDDH
+435 TTKHIGDH
-443 MPVRGGSF
+443 MPLRGGSF

-471 FLRDQKKV
+471 FLRNQKKV

>member
-1 MAKTGEIAAFAL
+1 MTKTGEIAAFAL
-13 GEKKTSMVNLPVQ
+13 GENKTAMVNLPAQ

-51 KTNDLNNESMNDLID
+51 KTSDLNNESITDLID
-66 LKKQFSKP
+66 LKEQFSKP

-89 FGSDKLNYDNH
+89 FGQEKLNYDNH
-100 DFSVLRKDLN
+100 DISVLRKNLD
-110 EAQKNGNNIH
+110 EAQENGNNIH

-157 KTLINKGF
+157 KRLINKGF
-165 NLPLGKNENDVVWF
+165 NLPLGEDENDVVWF
-179 GVIHQDTDHLNI
+179 GVLHQDTDHLNM
-191 HLWFAKKSQE
+191 HLWFAKKGRD

-206 IKQEGK
+206 LKQEGK

-221 PLELIEQAKRQ
+221 PLEVIEQAKRQ

-246 QGILK
+246 QEILK
-251 GVGGFKKEIIETAPG
+251 SVGGFKKEIVETAPD

-278 QIYEALPQDMKGR
+278 QIYDALPQDMKGR
-291 WQVGNARLTA
+291 WQVGNAHLTA
-301 GKGRMAKANQLTN
+301 GKGTMAKANQLTN
-314 QLLDDLLAKELKPEY
+314 QLLDDLFAKELKPEY
-329 EGFKSLAQEYD
+329 EGFKTLAQEYD
-340 AINIEDQGVMHK
+340 AINVEDQGVMHK
-352 GQHKWSKNKED
+352 GQRKWSENKED
-363 ELRKRLA
+363 ELRKCLA
-370 NQLYKHLALIED
+370 NQLYKHLAQIED
-382 TSLNDIDQQMSE
+382 TSLKDIDQQMSE
-394 LLSNV
+394 LLNNV
-399 KKRDTGGI
+399 KQREKGGHVV
-407 TDKTKIASSPEE
+407 KTKMISSPQ
-419 IKLPP
+419 KKNLPP
-424 KPLLDNVNPNI
+424 KPLTNNVNPNS
-435 TKKHIDDH
+435 KNLGNQ
-443 MPVRGGSF
+443 MPMRGGSF

-471 FLRDQKKV
+471 FLRNQKKV

-489 SQISRGL
+489 SQISRGM